1 MTTTMHAATDVPT
14 PYHLREREEIT
25 MWKTSLTL
33 VPTIPVIFPDL
44 VNAFP
49 VTNSDEAHT

>member
-49 VTNSDEAHT
+49 VTNPDEAHT